1 MLTLAGTRMKPQDD
15 RNENLLDTMIAE
27 HEREQAAERSQ
38 FRVSVVFAVAFLA
51 IYTYVVLAFFA

>member
-1 MLTLAGTRMKPQDD
+1 MKPQDD